1 MELARRAETAGWD
14 GVFLWEHVLAD
25 GPIAVS
31 DPWVVLGAMANATST
46 VRLGTMISPLPRRRP
61 WVVGREAG
69 TLSRLSG
76 GRCVLGVGLGADDY
90 GDLSRFGEAIG
101 VGERAARAD
110 EALDVINALWTGR
123 EYSGTG
129 PYYPV
134 ELPAG
139 EPEPYRIPVWVAAT
153 LPEVRAAH
161 RAARHDGIVLLGGDG
176 AATVENVERAM
187 TALHANGLPESE
199 PFDVVVTG
207 NTSAAWLDAPTVDVV
222 GMADA
227 GMTWWCE
234 SLIHFD
240 TLDLTMQ
247 VVDAGP
253 SAIRAASP
261 RH

>member
-1 MELARRAETAGWD
+1 
-14 GVFLWEHVLAD
+14 
-25 GPIAVS
+25 
-31 DPWVVLGAMANATST
+31 
-46 VRLGTMISPLPRRRP
+46 
-61 WVVGREAG
+61 
-69 TLSRLSG
+69 
-76 GRCVLGVGLGADDY
+76 VLGVGLGADDY
-90 GDLSRFGEAIG
+90 GDLSRFGEAVG

-110 EALDVINALWTGR
+110 EALDVIDALWTGR